1 MRTTSVSRPTI
12 PHTDTTWPNS
22 KEYIEKMLAD
32 FDDDVAYK
40 VLRGNAIR
48 MLELDRV

>member
-1 MRTTSVSRPTI
+1 VQQ
-12 PHTDTTWPNS
+12 
-22 KEYIEKMLAD
+22 MLAD
-32 FDDDVAYK
+32 YSDDVAYK